1 MVTTVTA
8 KLSKLTIGKYND
20 AKSNPK
26 EFLIETFVVKYF
38 NKKLSNANIIKHNFK
53 KINLII
59 TSKDKNT
66 NRLMTKNFFLL
77 EKQAFQD
84 KLSNTLF

>member
-38 NKKLSNANIIKHNFK
+38 NKKLSNANIIKHNLK
-53 KINLII
+53 KNQFNHYIKRQKYKS
-59 TSKDKNT
+59 TD
-66 NRLMTKNFFLL
+66 FFLL
-77 EKQAFQD
+77 EKQVFQD